1 MIANLDSK
9 DIQILRIIQENCRLT
24 SREIADKID
33 SPVTTVFAKIRR
45 LEELGIIS
53 GYHAVLQANLVQA
66 GTTAFIFVSFAH
78 KGDRALSHRK
88 VAKEIARFPEVQE
101 AHIVSGEWDFLIK
114 VKVRDVDAVGKF
126 VVDELR
132 LLRGIEKT
140 QTCFVFETQKES
152 TTIQLIE

>member
-1 MIANLDSK
+1 MTTSLDSK
-9 DIQILRIIQENCRLT
+9 DLQILRLIQENCRLT
-24 SREIADKID
+24 SREIADKIN
-33 SPVTTVFAKIRR
+33 SPVTTVFAKIKRFER
-45 LEELGIIS
+45 LGLIS
-53 GYHAVLQANLVQA
+53 GYHAVLTANKLNA

-101 AHIVSGEWDFLIK
+101 AHIVSGDWDFLVK
-114 VKVRDVDAVGKF
+114 VKVQGVDAVGKF

-140 QTCFVFETQKES
+140 QTCFVFETEKES
-152 TTIQLIE
+152 SAIPL

>member
-1 MIANLDSK
+1 MAPKLDSK

-24 SREIADKID
+24 SREIADEID
-33 SPVTTVFAKIRR
+33 SPVTTVFAKMKRF
-45 LEELGIIS
+45 EKLGLVN
-53 GYHAVLQANLVQA
+53 GYHAVLRARELGA
-66 GTTAFIFVSFAH
+66 STTAFIFVSFAH
-78 KGDRALSHRK
+78 KGDKALSHRK
-88 VAKEIARFPEVQE
+88 VAKEIARFAQVQE

-114 VKVRDVDAVGKF
+114 VKVKDVDAVGKF

-152 TTIQLIE
+152 AAIPL

>member
-1 MIANLDSK
+1 MTTNLDSK
-9 DIQILRIIQENCRLT
+9 DLQILRIIQENCRLT

-33 SPVTTVFAKIRR
+33 SPVTTAFAKIKRF
-45 LEELGIIS
+45 EKLGLVS
-53 GYHAVLQANLVQA
+53 GYHAVLKADKLNA

-78 KGDRALSHRK
+78 KGDKALSHRT
-88 VAKEIARFPEVQE
+88 VAKEIARFAEVQE

-114 VKVRDVDAVGKF
+114 LKVKDVDAVGKF
-126 VVDELR
+126 VVDKLR

-152 TTIQLIE
+152 ASIPL

>member
-1 MIANLDSK
+1 MAPKLDSK

-24 SREIADKID
+24 SREIADEID
-33 SPVTTVFAKIRR
+33 SPVTTVFAKMKRF
-45 LEELGIIS
+45 EKLGLVN
-53 GYHAVLQANLVQA
+53 GYHAVLRASELGA

-78 KGDRALSHRK
+78 KGDKALSHRK
-88 VAKEIARFPEVQE
+88 VAKEIARFAQVQE

-114 VKVRDVDAVGKF
+114 VKVKDVDAVGKF

-152 TTIQLIE
+152 AAIPL

>member
-1 MIANLDSK
+1 MATNLDSK
-9 DIQILRIIQENCRLT
+9 DLLILRIIQENCRLT
-24 SREIADKID
+24 SREIADRID
-33 SPVTTVFAKIRR
+33 SPVTTVFAKIKRF
-45 LEELGIIS
+45 EKLGLVS
-53 GYHAVLQANLVQA
+53 GYHAVLKANKLGA

-114 VKVRDVDAVGKF
+114 VKVKDVDAVGKF

-152 TTIQLIE
+152 AAIPL

>member
-1 MIANLDSK
+1 MATNLDSK
-9 DIQILRIIQENCRLT
+9 DLQILRIIQENCRLT

-33 SPVTTVFAKIRR
+33 SPVTTVFAKIKRF
-45 LEELGIIS
+45 EKLGLVS
-53 GYHAVLQANLVQA
+53 GYHAVLKANQLGA

-114 VKVRDVDAVGKF
+114 VKVKDVDAVGKF

-140 QTCFVFETQKES
+140 QTCFVFETEKES
-152 TTIQLIE
+152 VAIPL

>member
-1 MIANLDSK
+1 MTTNLDSK
-9 DIQILRIIQENCRLT
+9 DLQILRIIQENCRLT

-33 SPVTTVFAKIRR
+33 SPVTTVFAKIKRFEK
-45 LEELGIIS
+45 LELIR
-53 GYHAVLQANLVQA
+53 GYHAVLKADKLNA

-78 KGDRALSHRK
+78 KGDKALSHRK

-114 VKVRDVDAVGKF
+114 VKVKDVDAVGKF
-126 VVDELR
+126 VIDELR

-140 QTCFVFETQKES
+140 QTCFVFGTQKES
-152 TTIQLIE
+152 SAIPL

>member
-1 MIANLDSK
+1 MTTLDSR
-9 DIQILRIIQENCRLT
+9 DLQILRIIQENCRLT

-45 LEELGIIS
+45 FEKLGLIS
-53 GYHAVLQANLVQA
+53 GYHAVLKANKLGA

-101 AHIVSGEWDFLIK
+101 AHIVSGEWDFFIK
-114 VKVRDVDAVGKF
+114 VKVKDVDAVGKF

-140 QTCFVFETQKES
+140 QTCFVFETEKES
-152 TTIQLIE
+152 AAIPL